1 MANFDVEYIGN
12 EPGEIENRL
21 AGLGTQ
27 AQTRTNSAL
36 LDSAQEVQKSLEKT
50 SPVDTGEYQSSWYIF
65 QAAEDEVWILNE
77 AEHAQYV
84 MLPNQR
90 MVNSDKADLPA
101 SGVLHDVKGVARE
114 HQKTLHTGMVDE
126 LKRMIKSFRIR

>member
-1 MANFDVEYIGN
+1 MANFDVQYIGN

-21 AGLGTQ
+21 AELGTQ
-27 AQTRTNSAL
+27 GQTRTNSAL

>member
-21 AGLGTQ
+21 AELGSQ
-27 AQTRTNSAL
+27 GQTRTNSAL

-84 MLPNQR
+84 MLPNQL

-114 HQKTLHTGMVDE
+114 HQKTLHSGMVDE